1 MHALEYLVAGLI
13 MIIFISFSSAV
24 IMPSVYIPLTHI
36 KEQQLDVLAERI
48 TDKILL
54 TPGNPYDWQI
64 VEISQSQPIK
74 NSTILYPDG
83 VISNQNWNVYP
94 ATSEAYEVL
103 KDNNNNT
110 YIYTSGKSNK
120 IIQLSISD
128 PLGLENIKN
137 VIDITSV
144 IIYICGKSPNSGK
157 ITINLTAGGSVIS
170 TGTETIG
177 KDWTIYPFNSSR
189 SWSWDEITSLS
200 VVISVDKN
208 KDVYLSE
215 LWVVVEYKLTLSVFH
230 SKELNGF
237 GLALYEEDA
246 KSLAEP
252 YVLDRDKVLRLT
264 EEGVQLNPLDV
275 ARSLGLME
283 DNHLKYG
290 FHITIKPALNISTS
304 VKSTTGTSYSKEL
317 YKTIH
322 VKVINYENKP
332 LANAKVYGLAILFY
346 IDGNNVELKYV
357 RSMSTTDV
365 LGEADITYDY
375 TSVADIISQK
385 PSGTF
390 DYTFL
395 YITYVDFYGLKSY
408 TIDAL
413 SDVETPAMVVP
424 TEDGITVLHNESEI
438 PRGAVHMRGV
448 FGVSVSSIM
457 SEGGANPSVY
467 NIWVRTKG
475 AESLNII
482 NHGGKEYIYYSLTGV
497 EQELNAIG
505 ICFKWTGN
513 FHFYVVSLHEIIG
526 KGLSYGTSESVGSKK
541 VIVIAKRIVR
551 IEGMDYVFE
560 LKMWR
565 MAED

>member
-64 VEISQSQPIK
+64 VEIEQLPPIK

-94 ATSEAYEVL
+94 ATSKAYEVL

-120 IIQLSISD
+120 IQLSISD
-128 PLGLENIKN
+128 PLGLGNITN
-137 VIDITSV
+137 V

-157 ITINLTAGGSVIS
+157 ITINLIVGGSVIF
-170 TGTETIG
+170 TDTKTLTG
-177 KDWTIYPFNSSR
+177 KDWTIYPFNPSR
-189 SWSWDEITSLS
+189 SWSWDEITNLS
-200 VVISVDKN
+200 VEIVSVDRN
-208 KDVYLSE
+208 KDVYLSM
-215 LWVVVEYKLTLSVFH
+215 LWVVVEYEFTLSVFH
-230 SKELNGF
+230 PKELNGF

-290 FHITIKPALNISTS
+290 FCITIKPALNISTS

-346 IDGNNVELKYV
+346 IDGNNVKLKYV
-357 RSMSTTDV
+357 SSVSTTDV

-385 PSGTF
+385 PTGTF

-413 SDVETPAMVVP
+413 SNVETPAMVVP

-448 FGVSVSSIM
+448 FGISALNIM

-482 NHGGKEYIYYSLTGV
+482 NNGGKEYVYYSLTGV
-497 EQELNAIG
+497 EQELDAIG
-505 ICFKWTGN
+505 ICFEWTGN

-526 KGLSYGTSESVGSKK
+526 KGLSYGTSEEIVGSKK
-541 VIVIAKRIVR
+541 VIVIAKRVVR

-560 LKMWR
+560 FKMWR